1 MGYYLFPTPTQEAT
15 RLLSII
21 QHPDNSP
28 MARANWLIPLL
39 AGMTAA
45 LLFASTLQTHVN
57 GSNDYYAT
65 DVGEFQNALPRW
77 GTLHFTGYPQYAVSG
92 SLIVSALRLAGVPP
106 AAGASLVS
114 LLWGA
119 LAVGLAARLALE
131 LGAAPL
137 PALVGSLALAVA
149 TSMWIDASIAE
160 VHTLTMAFTAAIL
173 WLAVRFGRAG
183 RRADFF
189 WLAFAFSQGVV
200 HMRAVLFLAP
210 AVLLLIAPQWRAALR
225 YWLPAVVICLAAPL
239 TYLYL
244 PLREWM
250 GAEWTF
256 GQTSTWHGFWAMVL
270 DTKAERILQPAS
282 GIGAWAERV
291 RITLGLLADDLP
303 LALQLVGLGGLF
315 ALVRRDHADA
325 WREIAARREV
335 VGLHLAWLAYAA
347 LALVIWEGRVSD
359 ALLAVKL
366 PVALLVGVGLGVLI
380 TRLAE
385 WRAAA
390 GYVALAAATLT
401 LAVVGWLHYPRV
413 TAITRDRSVEAT
425 IATAEQ
431 AANPD
436 RPLVLMA
443 LWGHSYWGLRYAQT
457 YRGELEGLVV
467 VDHNASAA
475 QILADGYGLITLSET
490 FYPRPLSWWDGLL
503 GPVVLDT
510 YAPGL
515 IEIRTEPRLSAGRPD
530 PFLVNDDLALED
542 ASVTADAEG
551 SFLVTL
557 HWLARRAPI
566 RDYSVAVHLVAADP
580 PSGPGDILAQ
590 ADANHPVEGWYP
602 TTRWVEGQVVQDM
615 YRLKAP
621 PDTQPVAIRVTA
633 YYANDAGEF
642 VNGSWLAL
650 PVK

>member
-1 MGYYLFPTPTQEAT
+1 MGYYLVPTPFQEAT

-21 QHPDNSP
+21 QHSDNP
-28 MARANWLIPLL
+28 PTARANRLIPLL
-39 AGMTAA
+39 AGVAAA
-45 LLFASTLQTHVN
+45 LLFASTLQTHIN
-57 GSNDYYAT
+57 GSYDSYAT

-77 GTLHFTGYPQYAVSG
+77 GTLHFTGYPQYAISG
-92 SLIVSALRLAGVPP
+92 SLIVSALRLVGVPP

-137 PALVGSLALAVA
+137 PALAGSLVLAVA
-149 TSMWIDASIAE
+149 TSMWIDSSIAE

-173 WLAVRFGRAG
+173 WLAVRFGREG
-183 RRADFF
+183 RRADFL

-210 AVLLLIAPQWRAALR
+210 AVLLLIASQWRMALR
-225 YWLPAVVICLAAPL
+225 HWLPAAAIALIAPL

-256 GQTSTWHGFWAMVL
+256 GQTSTWRGFWEMVL
-270 DTKAERILQPAS
+270 DTKAERIIQPAS
-282 GIGAWAERV
+282 GVGAWAERA
-291 RITLGLLADDLP
+291 RIALDLLADDLP
-303 LALQLVGLGGLF
+303 LALQVVGLGGLF
-315 ALVRRDHADA
+315 ALTRRDRGDT
-325 WREIAARREV
+325 WREVIA
-335 VGLHLAWLAYAA
+335 LHLVWLVYVG

-366 PVALLVGVGLGVLI
+366 PVALLVGVGLALLI
-380 TRLAE
+380 TRLAG

-390 GYVALAAATLT
+390 GYAALGAAVLT
-401 LAVVGWLHYPRV
+401 LAAVGWLHYPRV

-467 VDHNASAA
+467 VDHNASAV

-490 FYPRPLSWWDGLL
+490 FYQRPLSWWDGLL
-503 GPVVLDT
+503 GPVALET

-515 IEIRTEPRLSAGRPD
+515 IEIRTALRLSTGRPD
-530 PFLVNDDLALED
+530 SFLVNDDLALED
-542 ASVTADAEG
+542 ASVTLEEG
-551 SFLVTL
+551 DSFLVTL
-557 HWLARRAPI
+557 RWLARRAPI

-580 PSGPGDILAQ
+580 PTGPGDILAQ

-602 TTRWVEGQVVQDM
+602 TTRWVEGQVVQDV
-615 YRLKAP
+615 YRLVIP
-621 PDTQPVAIRVTA
+621 PDSQPAAVRVTA
-633 YYANDAGEF
+633 YYADDAGEF
-642 VNGSWLAL
+642 VNGNWLVI
-650 PVK
+650 PVE